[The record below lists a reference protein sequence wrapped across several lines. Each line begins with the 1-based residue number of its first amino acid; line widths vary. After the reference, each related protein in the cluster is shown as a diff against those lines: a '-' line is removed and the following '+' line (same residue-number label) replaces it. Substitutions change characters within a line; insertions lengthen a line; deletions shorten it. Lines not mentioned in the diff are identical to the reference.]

1 MTTKIEQ
8 ILMESVTIR
17 VFKGRGASI
26 RNTAEHI
33 RNEPV
38 KVDESSDSEETLIV
52 RARSVVVDY
61 VQILSAAPP
70 LQHGGSQQSVG
81 NKSYNTNNS
90 KQ

>member
-1 MTTKIEQ
+1 MTTKIELL
-8 ILMESVTIR
+8 LMESVTIR

-52 RARSVVVDY
+52 RARSVAVDY

-81 NKSYNTNNS
+81 KKSYNNNS

>member
-1 MTTKIEQ
+1 VTTKIEQ
-8 ILMESVTIR
+8 LLMESVTIR

-33 RNEPV
+33 RNETV

-81 NKSYNTNNS
+81 NKSYNNNS
-90 KQ
+90 KQA